1 MAKKKDNT
9 LLYAGIA
16 AAALLLF
23 KKRDSGMAGVGAI
36 SNLVKQAYWDA
47 RGQRFDYTK
56 DFYELRYS
64 DIAELDKLRR
74 EYKYSGRN
82 SLAREPVRQ
91 FYYQLQ
97 EYDRIVNS

>member
-16 AAALLLF
+16 AAAILLL
-23 KKRDSGMAGVGAI
+23 KKKDTGITGVGAI
-36 SNLVKQAYWDA
+36 SNLVKRAYWDA
-47 RGQRFDYTK
+47 RGQRFNYNK

-82 SLAREPVRQ
+82 SFGREPVRQ